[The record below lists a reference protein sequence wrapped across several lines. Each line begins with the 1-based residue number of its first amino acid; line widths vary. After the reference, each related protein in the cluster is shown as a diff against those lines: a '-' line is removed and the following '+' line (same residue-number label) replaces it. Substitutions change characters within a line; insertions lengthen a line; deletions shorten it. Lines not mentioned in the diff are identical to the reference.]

1 MHKARAPSWAPSC
14 GRPFCGWNTGR
25 ARALWWAHEGRW
37 RWAPRRTLGGATSE
51 WEEEGGG
58 NAIRR
63 VGTRGRRRQG
73 RAGVPA
79 CRRAKSAARDA
90 TEPSGECVV
99 CGVSYACPDACI
111 RDARVRRCASP
122 DSASMRGPAPL
133 VRAARLRVQHARRTS
148 HALQHTPPISRTA
161 PKSTKV
167 RPARAVTRC
176 WRTWFVLSSISKSI
190 FISFPIISLVFSTCQ
205 TQSCLLNI
213 VDVPRALRE
222 CRLDE

>member
-1 MHKARAPSWAPSC
+1 M
-14 GRPFCGWNTGR
+14 
-25 ARALWWAHEGRW
+25 
-37 RWAPRRTLGGATSE
+37 
-51 WEEEGGG
+51 GGG
-58 NAIRR
+58 RR
-63 VGTRGRRRQG
+63 RQRHQKGGNKGKRRQG

-79 CRRAKSAARDA
+79 CRRAKSAARGA

-133 VRAARLRVQHARRTS
+133 VRARGGWG
-148 HALQHTPPISRTA
+148 
-161 PKSTKV
+161 
-167 RPARAVTRC
+167 ARAGGQASSSTREPLTHYSIPDQQDGSKINEGTASARSDRC
-176 WRTWFVLSSISKSI
+176 WRTWLLSSISKSI

>member
-1 MHKARAPSWAPSC
+1 MGTIVWKAFLWLEHRA
-14 GRPFCGWNTGR
+14 R

-37 RWAPRRTLGGATSE
+37 RWAPWRTLGGATSA

-79 CRRAKSAARDA
+79 CLRAKSAARDA

-133 VRAARLRVQHARRTS
+133 VRAARLRVQHATTS
-148 HALQHTPPISRTA
+148 HALQHTRSAGRLQNQ
-161 PKSTKV
+161 
-167 RPARAVTRC
+167 RRYGQRA
-176 WRTWFVLSSISKSI
+176 
-190 FISFPIISLVFSTCQ
+190 Q
-205 TQSCLLNI
+205 
-213 VDVPRALRE
+213 
-222 CRLDE
+222 